1 MAGRRR
7 LEKEKPL
14 TKKELEKFRK
24 LLMDKREEVANSIR
38 ERASTARVD
47 ENDLLAAAAPVDDI
61 ERALSHL
68 LAAQTAAESVMP
80 GAGKPVTAAGKD
92 VAPILR
98 DLRTALA
105 EGDTHARASLE
116 QLEQM
121 LDDPPPVLSTIRA
134 LMTAYAFEEAS
145 REIDTLAAALGVEV

>member
-1 MAGRRR
+1 
-7 LEKEKPL
+7 
-14 TKKELEKFRK
+14 
-24 LLMDKREEVANSIR
+24 
-38 ERASTARVD
+38 
-47 ENDLLAAAAPVDDI
+47 
-61 ERALSHL
+61 
-68 LAAQTAAESVMP
+68 MP